1 MGILGAI
8 ISRAFRAKSSPNRA
22 GPTTQEPAT
31 NENTNAGGDRS
42 SHNAEKAEGP
52 FGILPGEKSS
62 GNESA
67 REEPAG
73 DRGASAT
80 NLLSP
85 TWQSRRGS
93 HDDLGKTGSE
103 DDKSSKVDVVGPLD
117 GFTHHKRE
125 SHHGKHRGRRSM
137 EGFSS
142 SGSEDLESG
151 ADSRTE
157 GEFHQP
163 HSSSYVSSFFEFL
176 YAARSPSPTLSR
188 PRKMRSASGLT
199 GLWGLDLGLDL
210 GLDSMNLSET
220 EEEALR
226 HRAKSH
232 GLFAEYSVD
241 DIRMYMGKVGVLE
254 QLEKLGYKDLE
265 IVLDTTDPFVHRMT
279 VTDYSLL
286 SPEKAEK
293 LRHAIAHPQHGRPIH
308 NIVHLSESMFLI
320 DMFVRRRDQMEH
332 HEIKG
337 YQDLVRWAAEPTP
350 TELDRRAR
358 SISPGPLLWSHPQ
371 PDEEQLSP
379 GQLALHDRRIS
390 STETKPEQLRSE
402 TKRKFRLT
410 SEDAHLVLD
419 YLDRT
424 TTGLGS
430 PGGKLGK
437 TGIAVDVPL
446 PKRLTV
452 TCVEWLCMQNPKA
465 RFERPA
471 APGQKFP
478 GLGVANKFITGLV
491 LLAKK
496 KARDGLLNTPENFHN
511 ALLNSSKGWKFI
523 NPAFQGYVE
532 ALVDNLH
539 EDIKK
544 HGVPAVSF
552 AFLFGLVKDQFGV
565 TEVWTTQDQLLPT
578 SKTAQTYFDSRAYK
592 QLVKLFFQKFRWAD
606 EVRPED
612 SKRGRSSTDDGRET
626 GTESASE
633 SEAKL
638 GVPRVT
644 IDWDGAPELL
654 SRSIANFVPKDTGA
668 QKE

>member
-8 ISRAFRAKSSPNRA
+8 FSRAFGGQSSPGRA
-22 GPTTQEPAT
+22 VPATQEPSSSESDNVAVHQPSR
-31 NENTNAGGDRS
+31 NGGKTKDT
-42 SHNAEKAEGP
+42 
-52 FGILPGEKSS
+52 FGILPGENSS
-62 GNESA
+62 GSEST
-67 REEPAG
+67 REEAG
-73 DRGASAT
+73 DGTASTT

-85 TWQSRRGS
+85 TWQGHRGS
-93 HDDLGKTGSE
+93 HDGLGKAASV
-103 DDKSSKVDVVGPLD
+103 DKSSKVDVIGSLD
-117 GFTHHKRE
+117 GSSHHKRE

-151 ADSRTE
+151 TDSRTE
-157 GEFHQP
+157 GESHHP
-163 HSSSYVSSFFEFL
+163 HSNSYVSSFFDFL

-188 PRKMRSASGLT
+188 PRKMRSATGLT

-226 HRAKSH
+226 NRAKSH
-232 GLFAEYSVD
+232 GLFAEYSVE
-241 DIRMYMGKVGVLE
+241 DITVYMGKVGVLE

-265 IVLDTTDPFVHRMT
+265 VILDTTDPFVHRMT
-279 VTDYSLL
+279 VTDYSLF
-286 SPEKAEK
+286 SSEKAEK

-358 SISPGPLLWSHPQ
+358 SISPGPMLWFHHPADQ
-371 PDEEQLSP
+371 ELSP
-379 GQLALHDRRIS
+379 GQLALNDRRIS
-390 STETKPEQLRSE
+390 SAEMKPEQQRAE

-410 SEDAHLVLD
+410 SEDAQLVLD

-424 TTGLGS
+424 TMGSAS
-430 PGGKLGK
+430 PGGRLGK

-539 EDIKK
+539 DDIKK

-552 AFLFGLVKDQFGV
+552 AFLFGHVKDQQGV
-565 TEVWTTQDQLLPT
+565 AEVWTTQDQLLPT

-592 QLVKLFFQKFRWAD
+592 QLVKLFFEKFRWTD
-606 EVRPED
+606 EVQPED
-612 SKRGRSSTDDGRET
+612 GKRGRTSTDGRDT
-626 GTESASE
+626 GTESTSE
-633 SEAKL
+633 SVSGDARPR
-638 GVPRVT
+638 VPRVS
-644 IDWDGAPELL
+644 IDWDEASELL
-654 SRSIANFVPKDTGA
+654 SRSLVNFVPKDTA
-668 QKE
+668 TPKE